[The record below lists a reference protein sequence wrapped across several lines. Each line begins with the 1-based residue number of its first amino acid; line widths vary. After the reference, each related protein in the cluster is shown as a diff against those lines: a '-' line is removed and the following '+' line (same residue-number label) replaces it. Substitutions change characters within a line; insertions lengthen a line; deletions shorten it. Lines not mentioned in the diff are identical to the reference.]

1 MANEVVN
8 RKENYILV
16 QISPEGEETVLNLDY
31 RGQFSSTP
39 IPSQAYK
46 IDDLTKAQKLASRL
60 SELNQMN
67 YDFGIIARL
76 YVVKVAKQVV
86 DVTYIESDTDAG
98 AVE

>member
-16 QISPEGEETVLNLDY
+16 QVSPDGSEAVLNLDY

-39 IPSQAYK
+39 ISSQAYK
-46 IDDLTKAQKLASRL
+46 IDDLNKAQKLASRL

-67 YDFGIIARL
+67 YEFGIVTRL
-76 YVVKVAKQVV
+76 YVVKVAKQIV
-86 DVTYIESDTDAG
+86 DVTYTDTDV
-98 AVE
+98 VE

>member
-16 QISPEGEETVLNLDY
+16 QVSPEGEEAVLNLDY

-46 IDDLTKAQKLASRL
+46 IDDLNKA
-60 SELNQMN
+60 
-67 YDFGIIARL
+67 
-76 YVVKVAKQVV
+76 
-86 DVTYIESDTDAG
+86 
-98 AVE
+98 

>member
-16 QISPEGEETVLNLDY
+16 QVSPEGEEAVLNLDY

-46 IDDLTKAQKLASRL
+46 IDDLTKAQQLATRL
-60 SELNQMN
+60 NSLNQLN
-67 YDFGIIARL
+67 FEFGIVQIL
-76 YVVKVAKQVV
+76 LTIKVAKQIV
-86 DVTYIESDTDAG
+86 DVTFVDDTES
-98 AVE
+98 V

>member
-98 AVE
+98 TVE

>member
-16 QISPEGEETVLNLDY
+16 QVSPEGEEAVLNLDY

-46 IDDLTKAQKLASRL
+46 IDDLTKAQQLATRL
-60 SELNQMN
+60 NSLNQLN
-67 YDFGIIARL
+67 FEFGIVQTLLTI
-76 YVVKVAKQVV
+76 KVAKQIV
-86 DVTYIESDTDAG
+86 DVTFVDDTES
-98 AVE
+98 V

>member
-8 RKENYILV
+8 RVENYILV
-16 QISPEGEETVLNLDY
+16 QVSPEGEEAVLDLDY

-67 YDFGIIARL
+67 YEFGIVSRL

-86 DVTYIESDTDAG
+86 DVTYTETDSG
-98 AVE
+98 TVG

>member
-67 YDFGIIARL
+67 YEFGIVARL

-86 DVTYIESDTDAG
+86 DITYIESDTDAG
-98 AVE
+98 TVE

>member
-16 QISPEGEETVLNLDY
+16 QVSPEGEEAVLNLDY

-39 IPSQAYK
+39 ISSQAYK

-60 SELNQMN
+60 NSLNQLN
-67 YDFGIIARL
+67 FEFGIVQTLLTI
-76 YVVKVAKQVV
+76 KVAKQIV
-86 DVTYIESDTDAG
+86 DVTFVDDTES
-98 AVE
+98 V

>member
-16 QISPEGEETVLNLDY
+16 QVSPEGEEAVLNLDY

-39 IPSQAYK
+39 ISSQAYK

-60 SELNQMN
+60 NSLNQLN
-67 YDFGIIARL
+67 FEFGIVQNLLTI
-76 YVVKVAKQVV
+76 KVAKQIV
-86 DVTYIESDTDAG
+86 DVTFVDDTES
-98 AVE
+98 V